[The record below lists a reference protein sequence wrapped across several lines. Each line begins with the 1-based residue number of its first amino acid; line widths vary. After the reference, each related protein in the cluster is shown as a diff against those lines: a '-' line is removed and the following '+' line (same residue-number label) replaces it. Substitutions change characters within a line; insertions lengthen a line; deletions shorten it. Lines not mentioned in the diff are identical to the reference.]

1 MSLNVSRNGIPIFV
15 HRNLSAQE
23 DESGRLH
30 RMGYPFE
37 NQGLG
42 DAGEINNITRT
53 VKGLLGPFQTI
64 DLVNGSHGV
73 DGASNVDS

>member
-1 MSLNVSRNGIPIFV
+1 
-15 HRNLSAQE
+15 
-23 DESGRLH
+23 
-30 RMGYPFE
+30 MGYPFE

-42 DAGEINNITRT
+42 DAGENNNITRT